1 MSKEQAIELLT
12 NIATAI
18 GRKVVVS
25 DIDDSVSIPYQVLES
40 WAYNITRVIVAIEN
54 DVSC

>member
-25 DIDDSVSIPYQVLES
+25 DIDDSVSIPYHVLES